1 MRKLEDLIIYQD
13 EQFYAAFPSVVS
25 RPDGELLV
33 AFRRAPERRR
43 FGAPGCTHA
52 DPNSYLVLVRSRDL
66 GGSWS
71 AEPELIYAHPFGGSQ
86 DPCLLELDDG
96 TLLMASYAW
105 MLLPEEGAARAEAHS
120 LLQVFGWKFTFLGG
134 YLMRS
139 YDAGRTWE
147 GPILPPQLEDQ
158 ANSYPGLPVP
168 AMNRGALLQASDG
181 LIYWAVATAPRAN
194 PRQTALDLLV
204 SSTWGETWEHRSR
217 VAADAQV
224 VFNETSLIETAGG
237 DLVALVRTAGYRD
250 HGVVVRSADRGRSWE
265 PWQDM
270 GVIGHPYHA
279 LRLADGR
286 ILLVYGY
293 RHEPYGIRARL
304 LDPEC
309 RDFSGPELVLRD
321 DGGSGD
327 LGYPWSCQLADGRVL
342 VTYYFNCGEGTRHIA
357 GTFVEVG

>member
-1 MRKLEDLIIYQD
+1 MRKLEDIVIYQD
-13 EQFYAAFPSVVS
+13 EQFYAAFPSVVA

-52 DPNSYLVLVRSRDL
+52 DPNSYLMLVRSRDL
-66 GGSWS
+66 GLSWS

-86 DPCLLELDDG
+86 DPCLLDLDDG
-96 TLLMASYAW
+96 TLLVASYAW
-105 MLLPEEGAARAEAHS
+105 MLLPEEGAAQAEAHS
-120 LLQVFGWKFTFLGG
+120 LHQVFGWKFTFLGG

-139 YDAGRTWE
+139 YDAGHHWE
-147 GPILPPQLEDQ
+147 GPILPPQLEEQ
-158 ANSYPGLPVP
+158 ATCYPGLLVP
-168 AMNRGALLQASDG
+168 AMNRGALLQGSDG
-181 LIYWAVATAPRAN
+181 LVYWAVATAPQGN
-194 PRQTALDLLV
+194 PAQTALDLLV
-204 SSTWGETWEHRSR
+204 SSTWGETWEHRSHI
-217 VAADAQV
+217 AADAQV

-250 HGVVVRSADRGRSWE
+250 HGVVVRSSDRGQSWE

-270 GVIGHPYHA
+270 GVVGHPYQA
-279 LRLADGR
+279 LRLADGC

-293 RHEPYGIRARL
+293 RHEPYGVRARV

-309 RDFSGPELVLRD
+309 RDFSGPELALRT
-321 DGGSGD
+321 DGGNGD

-357 GTFVEVG
+357 GTFLEVD